1 MIGMKS
7 CLLRRD
13 GATTMSR
20 QSGKKKKFLPSTDY
34 SHFKPHRNT
43 GEILEAKRLRPEN
56 ARQLQK
62 ALSHGTEH
70 IAGYFAWAE
79 NAKSWDTKKCLFW
92 IQKIIREELPTEHYA
107 FFLGEELVGIGSLR
121 PHGDIRS
128 VQMAYWVS
136 KKYTKQGIGKSIA
149 KTMENLAILYRPYQ
163 FIFIDHDSSNR
174 SSGKIPQ
181 KLEYRFVGTF
191 DSDIH
196 AKCES
201 GFWYSWVKENP
212 RYSECLNERMCEIQ
226 FAILW
231 CEMMRETQPEI
242 YIEEYKQTH
251 SEALKAFQKE
261 KENVLTKNEDEVA

>member
-1 MIGMKS
+1 
-7 CLLRRD
+7 
-13 GATTMSR
+13 MSR

-79 NAKSWDTKKCLFW
+79 NAKSWDTKRCLFW
-92 IQKIIREELPTEHYA
+92 IQRIIREELPTEHYA

-121 PHGDIRS
+121 PHGNIRS

-136 KKYTKQGIGKSIA
+136 KKYTQQGIGKSIA

-163 FIFIDHDSSNR
+163 
-174 SSGKIPQ
+174 

-196 AKCES
+196 AKNET
-201 GFWYSWVKENP
+201 GLWYSWVKENP
-212 RYSECLNERMCEIQ
+212 RYSECENERMCELQ

-242 YIEEYKQTH
+242 YIEDYKQTH
-251 SEALKAFQKE
+251 SEALIAFRKE

>member
-1 MIGMKS
+1 
-7 CLLRRD
+7 
-13 GATTMSR
+13 MSR
-20 QSGKKKKFLPSTDY
+20 QSSKKNKFLPSTDY
-34 SHFKPHRNT
+34 SSLKPHRNT

-79 NAKSWDTKKCLFW
+79 NAKNWDLKRCLFW
-92 IQKIIREELPTEHYA
+92 IQRIIREEFPSEHYA

-121 PHGDIRS
+121 PHGNIRS

-136 KKYTKQGIGKSIA
+136 KKYTQQGIGKSIA

-163 FIFIDHDSSNR
+163 YIFIDHDSSNR

-181 KLEYRFVGTF
+181 KLEYKFVGTF
-191 DSDIH
+191 ETEIH
-196 AKCES
+196 AKNET

-212 RYSECLNERMCEIQ
+212 RYSECENERMCEIR

-231 CEMMRETQPEI
+231 CEMTLEMHPAI
-242 YIEEYKQTH
+242 YEEEYSETHREAIEAFEIEREKVRTINLTQTG
-251 SEALKAFQKE
+251 
-261 KENVLTKNEDEVA
+261 